1 MLLEGGLGFGI
12 FAVADVQAREVV
24 QTDDHIGILI
34 LKMLPFDPWTIS
46 FLDKPRRPGR
56 PHNLRHGQRRY
67 PRIASELKHWRD
79 YQRHDYL
86 PGK

>member
-24 QTDDHIGILI
+24 QTDDHIGVLI

-46 FLDKPRRPGR
+46 FLDKAKKARE
-56 PHNLRHGQRRY
+56 
-67 PRIASELKHWRD
+67 AS
-79 YQRHDYL
+79 
-86 PGK
+86 